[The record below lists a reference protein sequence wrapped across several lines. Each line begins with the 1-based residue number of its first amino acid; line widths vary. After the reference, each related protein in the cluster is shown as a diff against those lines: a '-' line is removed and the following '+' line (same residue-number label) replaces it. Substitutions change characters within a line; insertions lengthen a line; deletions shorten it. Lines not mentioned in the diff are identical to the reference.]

1 MPAEIDVHARL
12 SQCLQ
17 LARLMVKDQ
26 NGLARIQPLDE
37 LRGRFAHLDAAPRA
51 LRVGAAVKIN
61 LAAEQHGLVA
71 QETDVRGREKGVHL
85 GAALLFPVA
94 SEGEAR

>member
-1 MPAEIDVHARL
+1 MPAEIDVHARRGQL
-12 SQCLQ
+12 LQ

-26 NGLARIQPLDE
+26 NGLARVQPLDE
-37 LRGRFAHLDAAPRA
+37 LRGRFAHLDPAPRA

>member
-1 MPAEIDVHARL
+1 M
-12 SQCLQ
+12 
-17 LARLMVKDQ
+17 
-26 NGLARIQPLDE
+26 GLVRIQPLDE

-85 GAALLFPVA
+85 GAALLFPSLRKVKPA
-94 SEGEAR
+94 KIGSSMSWLP

>member
-1 MPAEIDVHARL
+1 MPAEIDVHARRG
-12 SQCLQ
+12 QRLQ
-17 LARLMVKDQ
+17 LARLVVEDQ
-26 NGLARIQPLDE
+26 NGLVRIQSLDE
-37 LRGRFAHLDAAPRA
+37 LRGRFTHLDAAPRA